1 MIQGNACFHVTF
13 KICSE
18 TVTASPSLSEVLELK
33 RFLQRKLS
41 DSDTLAKTAYH
52 LYQLRKNQWKKIEE
66 LKKIQLRRLKAIV
79 TYAYYHVPY
88 YRKILRSARIKPE
101 QVKNIDDL
109 RKIPITTK
117 SDVQVNR
124 PNIISNGVDVKKCT
138 TNTTSGSTGT
148 PLQVIADSKARHY
161 SIALLQYA
169 FFECG
174 LRLRDKLASVEVR
187 IKTGKSMLRPPI
199 GVGFLGMTRLSWMN
213 TIEENIRLLKKIRPD
228 ALYIYPSVLLQLARE
243 IRKEN
248 PAEINP
254 RLIFSHGET
263 LTPRCIQLATSTFDT
278 RIHDLYGCAEFN
290 RLAFQ
295 CDRHSGL
302 HMITDGA
309 VIEIIK
315 DGENV
320 DYGEPGEIVV
330 TGLYNYAMPL
340 IRYRIGDIGV
350 TTDESCDCGR
360 SWPLIK
366 RIEGRSSD
374 FLVLPSGQALS
385 PMNLLN
391 AMDPKYV
398 KGVMEYQI
406 IQESKGSFLVK
417 VVVNQ
422 EFNSAQVLSIQK
434 RMQLRC
440 YGEEVRVD
448 VQAVNEIEKDKT
460 GKARIIVSKIA
471 RPRL

>member
-1 MIQGNACFHVTF
+1 
-13 KICSE
+13 
-18 TVTASPSLSEVLELK
+18 
-33 RFLQRKLS
+33 
-41 DSDTLAKTAYH
+41 
-52 LYQLRKNQWKKIEE
+52 
-66 LKKIQLRRLKAIV
+66 
-79 TYAYYHVPY
+79 
-88 YRKILRSARIKPE
+88 
-101 QVKNIDDL
+101 
-109 RKIPITTK
+109 
-117 SDVQVNR
+117 
-124 PNIISNGVDVKKCT
+124 
-138 TNTTSGSTGT
+138 
-148 PLQVIADSKARHY
+148 
-161 SIALLQYA
+161 
-169 FFECG
+169 
-174 LRLRDKLASVEVR
+174 
-187 IKTGKSMLRPPI
+187 
-199 GVGFLGMTRLSWMN
+199 MN
-213 TIEENIRLLKKIRPD
+213 TLEENIRLLKKIRPD

-263 LTPRCIQLATSTFDT
+263 LTPRCIQLANSTFDT

-295 CDRHSGL
+295 CDRQSGL

-340 IRYRIGDIGV
+340 IRYRIGDIGI

-398 KGVMEYQI
+398 KGVMQYQI

-422 EFNSAQVLSIQK
+422 EFNSEQVLSIQK

-440 YGEEVRVD
+440 YGEDVRVD

-471 RPRL
+471 RPRI